1 LAFFLFGVVHCFAQV
16 IIGSLLYSVDSEN
29 SALVTSVI
37 REAEVPR
44 REIAWL
50 TGNPKEFKLH
60 LCTNIPFGATDNF
73 CITAFDSR
81 HGNFSVPVAVGFRRS
96 VRCLI
101 ALCLAHFSFAKTDG
115 RNCKGV

>member
-1 LAFFLFGVVHCFAQV
+1 V

-50 TGNPKEFKLH
+50 TGNSKEFKLH

-73 CITAFDSR
+73 CTTAFDSR
-81 HGNFSVPVAVGFRRS
+81 HGNFSIPVAVGFRRS
-96 VRCLI
+96 VRCLT